1 VPLYG
6 CDRCGF
12 TSAAFRPEAAA
23 AHRLEYPGCEGAV
36 RIIFRSADRYR
47 GQPHADYVARA
58 IPASGSQPDASTT
71 QSERALVLRERV
83 DAHDRLRLI
92 LLGDLDVAGADIL
105 TARLAELK
113 MADRHVRLD
122 LSQLAF
128 IDSSGIQALIVALI
142 DARWTGWQLEVAP
155 EVSPGVQRA
164 AQITGIAQI
173 LWPEDPDPG
182 ASDKPSSR
190 SATPHDPG
198 SL

>member
-1 VPLYG
+1 MPLYG

-23 AHRLEYPGCEGAV
+23 AHRLEYPECEGAV
-36 RIIFRSADRYR
+36 RIIFRSDDRYR
-47 GQPHADYVARA
+47 AQPHPEVAARA
-58 IPASGSQPDASTT
+58 TSASDSVEVGASMT
-71 QSERALVLRERV
+71 QSGRALVVRERV
-83 DAHDRLRLI
+83 DAPDTLRLI
-92 LLGDLDVAGADIL
+92 LLGDLDVAGAGIL

-113 MADRHVRLD
+113 VADRHVRLD

-142 DARWTGWQLEVAP
+142 DARWTGWQLEVAA

-164 AQITGIAQI
+164 AEITGIAQI

-182 ASDKPSSR
+182 PSNTPSST
-190 SATPHDPG
+190 SANAA
-198 SL
+198 